1 MSNPIKH
8 HYVAQ
13 HVLRR
18 FCDSDGILWTYDKQK
33 KRIYPARPASQAR
46 GKHFY
51 SFKGRNGLDS
61 GTIELKFLREIDR
74 DGSVAIERLLR
85 REKLTAEQGCAFM
98 RFAAAQMI
106 RVESYFQRIEEML
119 TPILEESAKRMF
131 KHHKEFKDRVTRRLR
146 GKIGKEGLDQFV
158 ASLER
163 GEVKVSANRGYIVT
177 IFLRSLDSVTAEFCQ
192 MKWGFLRTRATN
204 ESFLISD
211 NPLVLADVGEG
222 QPQPLGLRNPNIEVT
237 MPLSPTTVALAQ
249 WDEGVGYGTINI
261 DYISIINQRIIDQAQ
276 RYVYAPFRSR
286 KLLDQVV
293 ASQGRQARTRVKK
306 IRNGDATIFLS
317 IYSDRS

>member
-51 SFKGRNGLDS
+51 SFNGRNGLDS

-74 DGSVAIERLLR
+74 NRSVAIERLLR
-85 REKLTAEQGCAFM
+85 REKFTPEQDGAFM

-119 TPILEESAKRMF
+119 TPILEESAKLTFR
-131 KHHKEFKDRVTRRLR
+131 HRKEFKDRVTRRLL
-146 GKIGKEGLDQFV
+146 GKIGEKALDQFV

-163 GEVKVSANRGYIVT
+163 GEVKVTEDRGYIVT
-177 IFLRSLDSVTAEFCQ
+177 IFFRTLHSVTAEFCQ
-192 MKWGFLRTRATN
+192 MKWGFLRTQATN
-204 ESFLISD
+204 
-211 NPLVLADVGEG
+211 GH
-222 QPQPLGLRNPNIEVT
+222 
-237 MPLSPTTVALAQ
+237 
-249 WDEGVGYGTINI
+249 
-261 DYISIINQRIIDQAQ
+261 
-276 RYVYAPFRSR
+276 
-286 KLLDQVV
+286 
-293 ASQGRQARTRVKK
+293 
-306 IRNGDATIFLS
+306 
-317 IYSDRS
+317 